1 MAKIR
6 VYALAKE
13 LEIDS
18 QRVID
23 LARELGTD
31 VSRPSNALDDALAN
45 QIREMQAS
53 MTAAA
58 PERKPAPKIEPEP
71 EAEEPAN
78 LTEPASE
85 ELLVAPAERTTAPLR
100 PIAPTKSSGQSPS
113 NLRAYLIDGLNVC
126 NWGKQIALAPL
137 LTLLVELKRR
147 HHPFLCIFDANSRF
161 VLEEFG
167 ERDFYEHLLNS
178 FDCIGEVPGGT
189 QADDFLLFRAH
200 KTGEAIVTNDQYRD
214 PKYRERYKWLRS
226 VSPRLCKGIV
236 VGGYLMIPELDIHAR
251 IRENLGALLKD
262 FEALFRQKHREHRE
276 TQIKEDRVPTEP
288 LADPGAEEQPE
299 VAAAPPTAAP
309 PIAPETDPAAAA
321 QRPRSRRRRRRGG
334 RRPTA

>member
-1 MAKIR
+1 VAKIR

-13 LEIDS
+13 LEVDS

-23 LARELGTD
+23 LARELG
-31 VSRPSNALDDALAN
+31 VEISRPSNALDDDLAN

-58 PERKPAPKIEPEP
+58 PARKPEPEIEPEP

-85 ELLVAPAERTTAPLR
+85 ELLASPPERPTAPLR
-100 PIAPTKSSGQSPS
+100 PITPIKPSVQSPV
-113 NLRAYLIDGLNVC
+113 NQRAYLIDGLNVC
-126 NWGKQIALAPL
+126 NWGKQISLAPL

-147 HHPFLCIFDANSRF
+147 QHPFLCIFDANSRF

-167 ERDFYEHLLNS
+167 EREHYEHLLSS

-262 FEALFRQKHREHRE
+262 FDALFRQKHREHRE
-276 TQIKEDRVPTEP
+276 TQNKEERVPTEP
-288 LADPGAEEQPE
+288 LAEPVPEEQPE
-299 VAAAPPTAAP
+299 MAAAPPTA
-309 PIAPETDPAAAA
+309 PAEEQTAAG

-334 RRPTA
+334 RRPTP

>member
-1 MAKIR
+1 VAKIR

-58 PERKPAPKIEPEP
+58 PERQPEPKIAPVP

-85 ELLVAPAERTTAPLR
+85 ELLVVPAERTTAPLR
-100 PIAPTKSSGQSPS
+100 PIAPTKPSAQSPA

-126 NWGKQIALAPL
+126 NWSKQISLAPL

-147 HHPFLCIFDANSRF
+147 HHPFLCICDANTRF

-167 ERDFYEHLLNS
+167 EREYYEHLLNS

-262 FEALFRQKHREHRE
+262 FEALFRQKHREPRE
-276 TQIKEDRVPTEP
+276 TPDKEDRIPTEP
-288 LADPGAEEQPE
+288 LAESGPEEPTE
-299 VAAAPPTAAP
+299 IVAAQPT
-309 PIAPETDPAAAA
+309 APETEPAAAG

-334 RRPTA
+334 RRPTP